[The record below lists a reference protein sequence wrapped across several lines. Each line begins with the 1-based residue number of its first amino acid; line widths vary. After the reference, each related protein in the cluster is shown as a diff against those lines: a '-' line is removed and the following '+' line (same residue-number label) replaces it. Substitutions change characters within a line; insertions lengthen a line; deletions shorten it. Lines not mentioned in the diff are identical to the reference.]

1 MANIFKTTLKKDIIA
16 DIANNNKREVR
27 FPITKFWATRFAD
40 EFNLDEK
47 TFVFK
52 DFDDLELSSPS
63 NKEAGGSTYIFK
75 FIETIIDGDEFVIKF
90 ADRLDN
96 SGEETEENI
105 TEDEQTIE
113 IETVEIENDCAE
125 SVKDNVAENNADI
138 VFKDLTDA
146 DLEDNT
152 EDANENDNVNMDSQ
166 LDANIDMDKML
177 ALSLE
182 WLDEEHILDDLYND
196 EKVFSTNARQVII
209 LPKGRI
215 LGSKKILPVNNDVEI
230 RIEFDMYK
238 KIYLDSMDNDLYY
251 LGDEIIRVLS
261 EMRSNNFVFV
271 WKRYTGIFMDKNN
284 RIYFGI
290 KYSTRKSIGFDRKH
304 NVQ

>member
-63 NKEAGGSTYIFK
+63 NKESGGSIYTFK
-75 FIETIIDGDEFVIKF
+75 FIETIVDGDEFVIKF

-96 SGEETEENI
+96 SVEETEENI
-105 TEDEQTIE
+105 TEDEQIIE
-113 IETVEIENDCAE
+113 IENVEIENDFAE
-125 SVKDNVAENNADI
+125 SVDDIVTENNID
-138 VFKDLTDA
+138 VDFEDLTDT
-146 DLEDNT
+146 DLKDNI
-152 EDANENDNVNMDSQ
+152 EDANDNVNMDSQ
-166 LDANIDMDKML
+166 LNANIDMEKML

-182 WLDEEHILDDLYND
+182 WLEEEHILDDFYND

-215 LGSKKILPVNNDVEI
+215 LGSKSALPVNNDVEI
-230 RIEFDMYK
+230 RVEFDMDK

-261 EMRSNNFVFV
+261 EMRNNNFVFV

-290 KYSTRKSIGFDRKH
+290 KYSTRKSIGFDRKY

>member
-75 FIETIIDGDEFVIKF
+75 FIETIVDGDEFVIKF

-113 IETVEIENDCAE
+113 IETVEIENDCEE
-125 SVKDNVAENNADI
+125 SDEDVVDEDNANI
-138 VFKDLTDA
+138 VFNDLTNP
-146 DLEDNT
+146 DLGDNI
-152 EDANENDNVNMDSQ
+152 ENANDNANTDSQ
-166 LDANIDMDKML
+166 SNTNIDMEKML

-182 WLDEEHILDDLYND
+182 WLEEEHILDDFYND

-215 LGSKKILPVNNDVEI
+215 LGSKRTLPVNNDVEI
-230 RIEFDMYK
+230 RVEFDMDK

-290 KYSTRKSIGFDRKH
+290 KYSTRKSIGFDRKYS
-304 NVQ
+304 VQ

>member
-75 FIETIIDGDEFVIKF
+75 FIETIVDGDEFVIKF

-113 IETVEIENDCAE
+113 IETVEIENDCEE
-125 SVKDNVAENNADI
+125 SDEDVVDEDNANI
-138 VFKDLTDA
+138 VFDDLTNT
-146 DLEDNT
+146 DLGDNI
-152 EDANENDNVNMDSQ
+152 ENANDNANTDSQ
-166 LDANIDMDKML
+166 SNTNIDMEKML

-182 WLDEEHILDDLYND
+182 WLEEEHILDDFYND

-215 LGSKKILPVNNDVEI
+215 LGSKRALPVNNDVEI
-230 RIEFDMYK
+230 RVEFDMDK

-290 KYSTRKSIGFDRKH
+290 KYSTRKSIGFDRKYS
-304 NVQ
+304 VQ

>member
-47 TFVFK
+47 TFSFK
-52 DFDDLELSSPS
+52 EFDDLELSSPT
-63 NKEAGGSTYIFK
+63 NKESGGSTYMFK
-75 FIETIIDGDEFVIKF
+75 FIETLVDGDEFVIKF
-90 ADRLDN
+90 ADHLDN
-96 SGEETEENI
+96 SVEETKEN
-105 TEDEQTIE
+105 TSEDEQNIE
-113 IETVEIENDCAE
+113 IENVKIENDFVE
-125 SVKDNVAENNADI
+125 SVEGIVAENNADI
-138 VFKDLTDA
+138 VFDDLTDA
-146 DLEDNT
+146 DLEDNI
-152 EDANENDNVNMDSQ
+152 EDANDNVNVDHQ
-166 LDANIDMDKML
+166 LNTNIDMEKML

-182 WLDEEHILDDLYND
+182 WLEEEHILDDFYND
-196 EKVFSTNARQVII
+196 EKVYSTNARQVVI

-215 LGSKKILPVNNDVEI
+215 LGSKRTLSVNNDVEM
-230 RIEFDMYK
+230 RVEFDMDK

-261 EMRSNNFVFV
+261 EMRNNNFVFV
-271 WKRYTGIFMDKNN
+271 WKRHTGIFMDKNK

-290 KYSTRKSIGFDRKH
+290 KYSTRKSIGFDRKY